1 MVIDHS
7 KWTEDIAGRF
17 DKKTNDAARVSCAV
31 GYLFFF
37 VPIIMH
43 PESKFARYH
52 TNQSLILLILSMV
65 GTLGLAQI
73 PYAGPPLA
81 ILMLLFCLIFMIR
94 GIILSLR
101 GMAKHVPFFGKLV
114 IVEFDNFYSLD
125 S

>member
-1 MVIDHS
+1 MNFFRAIR
-7 KWTEDIAGRF
+7 KNRKPAGVCI
-17 DKKTNDAARVSCAV
+17 KP
-31 GYLFFF
+31 YLFFF

-52 TNQSLILLILSMV
+52 TNQSLILFILSMV
-65 GTLGLAQI
+65 GTLGLTQI

-81 ILMLLFCLIFMIR
+81 IVMLLFCLIFMIR

>member
-1 MVIDHS
+1 MMIDHS

-17 DKKTNDAARVSCAV
+17 DKETNDAARVSCAI

-37 VPIIMH
+37 VPTIMH

-52 TNQSLILLILSMV
+52 TNQSLILFILSMI
-65 GTLGLAQI
+65 GTMGLAQI
-73 PYAGPPLA
+73 PYAGPVLA
-81 ILMLLFCLIFMIR
+81 TAMLLFCLIFMIR
-94 GIILSLR
+94 GIILSLK

-114 IVEFDNFYSLD
+114 IVDFDKLYTLD